1 MAKKTAKV
9 VKFALINSAL
19 ALNVYPKGR
28 GAILLNAETTQEDL
42 EFLYNLGQTNYI
54 KLVEDVNQ
62 PEGSDGVPSGTSGGE
77 ELSEQDEDLG

>member
-62 PEGSDGVPSGTSGGE
+62 SEGSDGVPSGTSGSE